1 MRASMS
7 GRVSISYVW
16 IGVRLWLVRSSV
28 RPCVRS
34 SGLVICVFLRCVAN
48 VSVCLFVFFYMIA
61 DMFIICLVVCVDVC
75 LRQFSCRPYL

>member
-34 SGLVICVFLRCVAN
+34 SGLVICLVLRCVAN
-48 VSVCLFVFFYMIA
+48 VSVCLFVFFYMVA
-61 DMFIICLVVCVDVC
+61 DICLSYVW
-75 LRQFSCRPYL
+75 

>member
-34 SGLVICVFLRCVAN
+34 SGLIICLVLCCVAN
-48 VSVCLFVFFYMIA
+48 VSVCLYKCFLYGCQYVYHTFGSVRRCVSTSVF
-61 DMFIICLVVCVDVC
+61 L
-75 LRQFSCRPYL
+75 